1 MALCSLHSYKAEDMT
16 KQKEIT
22 LSPNWIRT
30 FQRIGNILLSIGIAL
45 NSWVII
51 LKTVE
56 TEINVITGAI
66 ITLSVLI
73 FITRQFIHI
82 SVAKITDNKIVLKR
96 QFKPVEQHS
105 FNKISAINS
114 FNIGGIKYIKL
125 DITESDKKLE
135 YIIISRR
142 NISELKDIDAVQ
154 LLKSRQESE
163 I

>member
-1 MALCSLHSYKAEDMT
+1 MT
-16 KQKEIT
+16 KQREIT

-30 FQRIGNILLSIGIAL
+30 FQKIGNILLSIGIAL

-56 TEINVITGAI
+56 TEINVIAGAI

-73 FITRQFIHI
+73 FIARQFIHI

-114 FNIGGIKYIKL
+114 FNIGTIKYIKL
-125 DITESDKKLE
+125 DITESNKKLE

-142 NISELKDIDAVQ
+142 NISELEDIDVVQ
-154 LLKSRQESE
+154 LLKSMQESE